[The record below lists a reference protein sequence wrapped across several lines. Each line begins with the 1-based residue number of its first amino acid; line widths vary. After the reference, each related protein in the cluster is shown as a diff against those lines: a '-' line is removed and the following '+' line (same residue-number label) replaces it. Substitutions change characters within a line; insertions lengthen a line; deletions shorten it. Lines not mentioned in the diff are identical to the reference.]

1 MHIQRTRVWEVKYV
15 EIWTNESGKG
25 GWITDLIF
33 FRYSDIGLQEGASWS
48 KCKIT
53 CQESR
58 LSDVLSKHIE
68 AYVHDPPKYLQSH
81 SETLWDSLPFV
92 DNRPLNL
99 RWDAMLLRP
108 RGRWIRTKYWRWRRF
123 FDERPTLD
131 VVVASGLRSS
141 GRTSGIRNRNDM
153 ENGVILHKN
162 LLLISAWSR
171 CSNECA
177 LNYCLVVSKI
187 YNLVI

>member
-1 MHIQRTRVWEVKYV
+1 MYIQRTRVWEVKYV

-48 KCKIT
+48 KCQIT

-81 SETLWDSLPFV
+81 SETAYLLWIIDLLICV
-92 DNRPLNL
+92 GMLCY
-99 RWDAMLLRP
+99 WDRGGDESGRSIGDGDDFLTNAQLWMLLLP
-108 RGRWIRTKYWRWRRF
+108 
-123 FDERPTLD
+123 PP
-131 VVVASGLRSS
+131 ASGLRSS
-141 GRTSGIRNRNDM
+141 GLPDPEWYGKWCHFAQKFVFALDLCIITVFKSVCI
-153 ENGVILHKN
+153 K
-162 LLLISAWSR
+162 LLFSR
-171 CSNECA
+171 F
-177 LNYCLVVSKI
+177 
-187 YNLVI
+187 